1 MGNEVNMRCAIITF
15 TYGDNYGQRLQNLAM
30 QEMLKDYFDE
40 VFTIKQIPP
49 KKSLKEKIK
58 CLLNLYKKQ
67 LKKRH
72 NSFQIFDKENILYY
86 SIPISKESA
95 DFFPEEKFD
104 FFVVGS
110 DQVWSPFSPDVNS
123 TMFLTFVT
131 PNKRIAI
138 SPSLACDNIPTEQKD
153 KYFKYLNG
161 IKNISTREEQGSEI
175 VANIIGRDVP
185 TLLDPTLVHK
195 QKFWDNY
202 IKETNFKIPQ
212 KYCFCYCLGSN
223 EENSKIKELCDLFD
237 LQVINMM
244 TDKKYYSLG
253 PGEFLYLIKNA
264 ELVITD
270 SYHGTIFSYIFKVP
284 FINFK
289 RKGTSIDMNSR
300 FNTLY
305 KKMGIKPRY
314 LYQIKEEEIFKIDFD
329 LIDKNIE
336 NEKKQVFKFIEN
348 IVLNSDKKEGKIG

>member
-1 MGNEVNMRCAIITF
+1 
-15 TYGDNYGQRLQNLAM
+15 
-30 QEMLKDYFDE
+30 
-40 VFTIKQIPP
+40 
-49 KKSLKEKIK
+49 
-58 CLLNLYKKQ
+58 
-67 LKKRH
+67 
-72 NSFQIFDKENILYY
+72 
-86 SIPISKESA
+86 
-95 DFFPEEKFD
+95 
-104 FFVVGS
+104 
-110 DQVWSPFSPDVNS
+110 
-123 TMFLTFVT
+123 
-131 PNKRIAI
+131 
-138 SPSLACDNIPTEQKD
+138 
-153 KYFKYLNG
+153 
-161 IKNISTREEQGSEI
+161 
-175 VANIIGRDVP
+175 
-185 TLLDPTLVHK
+185 
-195 QKFWDNY
+195 
-202 IKETNFKIPQ
+202 
-212 KYCFCYCLGSN
+212 
-223 EENSKIKELCDLFD
+223 
-237 LQVINMM
+237 MM